1 MAIRFKSVIV
11 LLAAVVIVTTSA
23 CAGDPPVP
31 TPNIEATVK
40 VRVKSELAAQKSKD
54 KKVNP
59 SSRPE
64 ADFRPGR
71 VRPLRIGWYIESIKN
86 SPTNEDKHRLA
97 ISLIVDEAR
106 IDPELFYFP
115 NWPSLDE
122 PSQSFDPAKARQL
135 FTELGDFRPWGKR
148 EFGRLC
154 VVSSSKGDLQDRL
167 HAIGDDIAAWLEAE
181 AALDAVPN
189 GSSCTAGRITIMA
202 LRGRYSSP
210 KE

>member
-1 MAIRFKSVIV
+1 MAAQFKSVTA
-11 LLAAVVIVTTSA
+11 LLAALLVVTT
-23 CAGDPPVP
+23 AGCTSEP
-31 TPNIEATVK
+31 TPDIEATVEA
-40 VRVKSELAAQKSKD
+40 RVKWELAAQKSKD
-54 KKVNP
+54 VKFDP
-59 SSRPE
+59 DSRPE
-64 ADFRPGR
+64 TD
-71 VRPLRIGWYIESIKN
+71 VRIGWYIESIKN

-97 ISLIVDEAR
+97 ISLIIDEAR

-122 PSQSFDPAKARQL
+122 PSQSFDPAKAGQL

-154 VVSSSKGDLQDRL
+154 VVSYSKSNLQDRL
-167 HAIGDDIAAWLEAE
+167 SAIGDDIAAWLEAE

-189 GSSCTAGRITIMA
+189 GSSCTAGRIIIIA

-210 KE
+210 QE

>member
-1 MAIRFKSVIV
+1 MAAQFKSVTA
-11 LLAAVVIVTTSA
+11 LLAGVLVVTT
-23 CAGDPPVP
+23 AGCTSEP
-31 TPNIEATVK
+31 TPDIEATVEA
-40 VRVKSELAAQKSKD
+40 RVQWELAAQKSNYVKPD
-54 KKVNP
+54 P
-59 SSRPE
+59 DSRPE
-64 ADFRPGR
+64 ADF
-71 VRPLRIGWYIESIKN
+71 RIGWYIESIKN

-97 ISLIVDEAR
+97 ISLIIDEAR

-122 PSQSFDPAKARQL
+122 PSQSFDPAKAGQL

-154 VVSSSKGDLQDRL
+154 VVSYSKGDLQDRL
-167 HAIGDDIAAWLEAE
+167 RGIGDDIAAWLEAE

-189 GSSCTAGRITIMA
+189 GSSCTAGRIIIIA

-210 KE
+210 QE

>member
-1 MAIRFKSVIV
+1 MATRFISVTA
-11 LLAAVVIVTTSA
+11 LLAAVVVLTT
-23 CAGDPPVP
+23 AGCTSEPPP
-31 TPNIEATVK
+31 DIEATVK

-54 KKVNP
+54 IKVNP
-59 SSRPE
+59 YSRPE

-97 ISLIVDEAR
+97 ISLIIDEAR

-122 PSQSFDPAKARQL
+122 PSQSFDRAKAGRL

-154 VVSSSKGDLQDRL
+154 VVSYSKSDLQDRL
-167 HAIGDDIAAWLEAE
+167 RAIGDDIAAWLEAE

-189 GSSCTAGRITIMA
+189 GSSCTAGRIIIIA

-210 KE
+210 QE

>member
-1 MAIRFKSVIV
+1 MAAQFKSVTA
-11 LLAAVVIVTTSA
+11 LLAALLVVTT
-23 CAGDPPVP
+23 AGCTSEP
-31 TPNIEATVK
+31 TPDSEATVEAS
-40 VRVKSELAAQKSKD
+40 VKLELAAQKSKD
-54 KKVNP
+54 VKP
-59 SSRPE
+59 DPDSRPE
-64 ADFRPGR
+64 ADF
-71 VRPLRIGWYIESIKN
+71 RIGWYIESIKN

-97 ISLIVDEAR
+97 ISLIIDEAR

-122 PSQSFDPAKARQL
+122 PSQSFDPAKAGQL

-154 VVSSSKGDLQDRL
+154 VVSYSKSNLQDRL
-167 HAIGDDIAAWLEAE
+167 SAIGDDIAAWLEAE

-189 GSSCTAGRITIMA
+189 GSSCTAGRIIIIA

-210 KE
+210 QE

>member
-1 MAIRFKSVIV
+1 MAAQFKSVTA
-11 LLAAVVIVTTSA
+11 LLAALLVVTT
-23 CAGDPPVP
+23 AGCTSEP
-31 TPNIEATVK
+31 TPDIEATVEA
-40 VRVKSELAAQKSKD
+40 RVKWELAAQKSKD
-54 KKVNP
+54 VKLDP
-59 SSRPE
+59 DSRPE
-64 ADFRPGR
+64 AD
-71 VRPLRIGWYIESIKN
+71 VRIGWYIESIKN

-97 ISLIVDEAR
+97 ISLIIDEAR

-122 PSQSFDPAKARQL
+122 PSQSFDPAKAGQL

-154 VVSSSKGDLQDRL
+154 VVSSSKSDLQDRL
-167 HAIGDDIAAWLEAE
+167 RAIGDDIAAWLEAE

-189 GSSCTAGRITIMA
+189 GSSCTAGRIIIIA

-210 KE
+210 QE

>member
-1 MAIRFKSVIV
+1 MAAQFKSVTA
-11 LLAAVVIVTTSA
+11 LLAALLVVTT
-23 CAGDPPVP
+23 AGCTSEP
-31 TPNIEATVK
+31 TPDIEATVEA
-40 VRVKSELAAQKSKD
+40 RVKWELAAQKSKD
-54 KKVNP
+54 VKFDP
-59 SSRPE
+59 DSRPE
-64 ADFRPGR
+64 TD
-71 VRPLRIGWYIESIKN
+71 VRIGWYIESIKN

-97 ISLIVDEAR
+97 ISLIIDEAR

-122 PSQSFDPAKARQL
+122 PSQSFDPAKAGRL

-154 VVSSSKGDLQDRL
+154 VVSYSKSDLQDRL
-167 HAIGDDIAAWLEAE
+167 RAIGDDIAAWLEAE

-189 GSSCTAGRITIMA
+189 GSSCTAGRIIIIA

-210 KE
+210 QE

>member
-1 MAIRFKSVIV
+1 MAAQFKSVTA
-11 LLAAVVIVTTSA
+11 LLAALLVLTT
-23 CAGDPPVP
+23 AGCTSEP
-31 TPNIEATVK
+31 TPDIEATVEAK
-40 VRVKSELAAQKSKD
+40 VKWELAAQKSKD
-54 KKVNP
+54 VKP
-59 SSRPE
+59 DPDSRLE
-64 ADFRPGR
+64 ANF
-71 VRPLRIGWYIESIKN
+71 RIGWYIESIKN

-97 ISLIVDEAR
+97 ISLIIDEAR

-122 PSQSFDPAKARQL
+122 PSQSFDPAKAGRL

-154 VVSSSKGDLQDRL
+154 VVSYSKSDLQDRL
-167 HAIGDDIAAWLEAE
+167 RAIGDDIAAWLEAE

-189 GSSCTAGRITIMA
+189 GSSCTAGRIIIIA

-210 KE
+210 QE

>member
-1 MAIRFKSVIV
+1 MAAQFKSVTA
-11 LLAAVVIVTTSA
+11 LLAALLVVTT
-23 CAGDPPVP
+23 AGCTSEP
-31 TPNIEATVK
+31 TPDIEATVEA
-40 VRVKSELAAQKSKD
+40 RVKWELAAQKSKD
-54 KKVNP
+54 VKLDP
-59 SSRPE
+59 DSRPE
-64 ADFRPGR
+64 AD
-71 VRPLRIGWYIESIKN
+71 VRIGWYIESIKN

-97 ISLIVDEAR
+97 ISLIIDEAR

-122 PSQSFDPAKARQL
+122 PSQSFDPAKAGRL

-154 VVSSSKGDLQDRL
+154 VVSYSKSDLQDRL
-167 HAIGDDIAAWLEAE
+167 RAIGDDIAAWLEAE

-189 GSSCTAGRITIMA
+189 GSSCTAGRIIIIA

-210 KE
+210 QE

>member
-1 MAIRFKSVIV
+1 MAAQFKSVTA
-11 LLAAVVIVTTSA
+11 LLAALLVVTT
-23 CAGDPPVP
+23 AGCTSEP
-31 TPNIEATVK
+31 TPDIEATVEA
-40 VRVKSELAAQKSKD
+40 RVKWERAAQKSNYVKPD
-54 KKVNP
+54 P
-59 SSRPE
+59 DSRPE
-64 ADFRPGR
+64 ADF
-71 VRPLRIGWYIESIKN
+71 RIGWYIESIKN

-97 ISLIVDEAR
+97 ISLIIDEAR

-154 VVSSSKGDLQDRL
+154 VVSYSKGDLQDRL
-167 HAIGDDIAAWLEAE
+167 RAIGDDIAAWLEAE

-189 GSSCTAGRITIMA
+189 GSSCTAGRIIIIA

-210 KE
+210 QE

>member
-1 MAIRFKSVIV
+1 MAAQFKSVTA
-11 LLAAVVIVTTSA
+11 LLAALLVVTT
-23 CAGDPPVP
+23 AGCTSEP
-31 TPNIEATVK
+31 TPDIEATVEA
-40 VRVKSELAAQKSKD
+40 RVKWELAAQKSKD
-54 KKVNP
+54 VKP
-59 SSRPE
+59 DPDSRPE
-64 ADFRPGR
+64 ADF
-71 VRPLRIGWYIESIKN
+71 RIGWYIESIKN
-86 SPTNEDKHRLA
+86 SPTNKDKHRLA
-97 ISLIVDEAR
+97 ISLIIDEAR

-122 PSQSFDPAKARQL
+122 PSQSFDPAKAGQL
-135 FTELGDFRPWGKR
+135 FTDLGDFRPWGKR

-189 GSSCTAGRITIMA
+189 GSSCTAGRIIIMV

-210 KE
+210 QE

>member
-1 MAIRFKSVIV
+1 MAAQFKSVTA
-11 LLAAVVIVTTSA
+11 LLAAVVVLTT
-23 CAGDPPVP
+23 AGCTSEP
-31 TPNIEATVK
+31 TPDIEATVEA
-40 VRVKSELAAQKSKD
+40 RVKWELAAQKSKD
-54 KKVNP
+54 VKP
-59 SSRPE
+59 DPDSRPE
-64 ADFRPGR
+64 ADF
-71 VRPLRIGWYIESIKN
+71 RIGWYIESIKN

-97 ISLIVDEAR
+97 ISLIIDEAR

-122 PSQSFDPAKARQL
+122 PSQSFDPAKAGRL

-154 VVSSSKGDLQDRL
+154 VVSYSKSDLQDRL
-167 HAIGDDIAAWLEAE
+167 RAIGDDIAAWLEAE

-189 GSSCTAGRITIMA
+189 GSSCTAGRIIIIA

-210 KE
+210 QE

>member
-1 MAIRFKSVIV
+1 MAAQFKSVTA
-11 LLAAVVIVTTSA
+11 LLAALLVVTT
-23 CAGDPPVP
+23 AGCTSEP
-31 TPNIEATVK
+31 TPDIEATVEAS
-40 VRVKSELAAQKSKD
+40 VKLELAAQKSKD
-54 KKVNP
+54 VKP
-59 SSRPE
+59 DPDSRPE
-64 ADFRPGR
+64 ADF
-71 VRPLRIGWYIESIKN
+71 RIGWYIESIKN

-97 ISLIVDEAR
+97 ISLIIDEAR

-154 VVSSSKGDLQDRL
+154 VVSYSKSDLQDRL
-167 HAIGDDIAAWLEAE
+167 RAIGDDIAAWLEAE

-189 GSSCTAGRITIMA
+189 GSSCTAGHIIITA

-210 KE
+210 QE

>member
-1 MAIRFKSVIV
+1 MAAQFKSVTA
-11 LLAAVVIVTTSA
+11 LLAAVLVVTT
-23 CAGDPPVP
+23 AGCTSEP
-31 TPNIEATVK
+31 TPDIEATVEA
-40 VRVKSELAAQKSKD
+40 RVQWELAAQKSNYVKPD
-54 KKVNP
+54 P
-59 SSRPE
+59 DSRPE
-64 ADFRPGR
+64 ADF
-71 VRPLRIGWYIESIKN
+71 RIGWYIESIKN

-97 ISLIVDEAR
+97 ISLIIDEAR

-122 PSQSFDPAKARQL
+122 PSQSFDPAKAGQL

-189 GSSCTAGRITIMA
+189 GSSCTAGRIIIIA

-210 KE
+210 QE

>member
-1 MAIRFKSVIV
+1 MAAQFKSVTA
-11 LLAAVVIVTTSA
+11 LLAALLVVTT
-23 CAGDPPVP
+23 AGCTSEP
-31 TPNIEATVK
+31 TPDIEATVEAS
-40 VRVKSELAAQKSKD
+40 VKLELAAQKSKD
-54 KKVNP
+54 VKP
-59 SSRPE
+59 DPDSRPE
-64 ADFRPGR
+64 ADF
-71 VRPLRIGWYIESIKN
+71 RIGWYIESIKN

-122 PSQSFDPAKARQL
+122 PSQSFDPAKAGQL

-154 VVSSSKGDLQDRL
+154 VVSYSKSNLQDRL
-167 HAIGDDIAAWLEAE
+167 SAIGDDIAAWLEAE

-189 GSSCTAGRITIMA
+189 GSSCTAGRIIIIA

-210 KE
+210 QE

>member
-1 MAIRFKSVIV
+1 MATRFKSVIA
-11 LLAAVVIVTTSA
+11 LLAAVVVLTT
-23 CAGDPPVP
+23 AGCTSEP
-31 TPNIEATVK
+31 TPDIEATVK
-40 VRVKSELAAQKSKD
+40 ARVKWELAAQKSKD
-54 KKVNP
+54 IKVNP
-59 SSRPE
+59 YSRPE

-71 VRPLRIGWYIESIKN
+71 VSPLRIGWYIESIKN

-167 HAIGDDIAAWLEAE
+167 HAIRDDIAAWLEAE

-189 GSSCTAGRITIMA
+189 DSSCTAGRIIITA

-210 KE
+210 QE

>member
-1 MAIRFKSVIV
+1 MAAQFKSVTA
-11 LLAAVVIVTTSA
+11 LLAAVVVLTT
-23 CAGDPPVP
+23 AGCTSEP
-31 TPNIEATVK
+31 TPDIEATVEAK
-40 VRVKSELAAQKSKD
+40 VKWKLAAQKPKD
-54 KKVNP
+54 VKLD
-59 SSRPE
+59 SDSRPE
-64 ADFRPGR
+64 AD
-71 VRPLRIGWYIESIKN
+71 VRIGWYIESIKN

-97 ISLIVDEAR
+97 ISLIIDEAR

-122 PSQSFDPAKARQL
+122 PSQSFDPAKAGRL

-189 GSSCTAGRITIMA
+189 GSSCTAGRIIIIA

-210 KE
+210 QE